1 MKLSSLASFV
11 FNVII
16 FAGLF
21 RIVAAQSQEPDIGQ
35 KTQVTT
41 DRTLET
47 TPAWSKDGQNLF
59 FVSDRFGGLGIF
71 RVSRGG
77 GGGVAVITQPAA
89 GEVDIYPDVNPI
101 DGQIAFASNR
111 SRGLLQIWTV
121 HPGARGL
128 TQLTNAPYGATFPAW
143 SPNGKEIAFS
153 APEKN
158 GQMFVWIMNV
168 DGSDQRQLT
177 PGTQP
182 RWSADGKNLVYSS
195 ITKGPKAN
203 YDIYMIEIE
212 TGTISQ
218 ITTEDTNEYQP
229 DWSSDGKWIVY
240 VAFKGALK
248 FQNTK
253 SGTLV
258 IADLNANPQYE
269 IWIKRIDDLGK
280 GSTQITRSKGF
291 DGWPRWSPVHHELAF
306 ISKRSGSLDLWT
318 MIPGDK

>member
-1 MKLSSLASFV
+1 MKFSLAV
-11 FNVII
+11 RLAVV
-16 FAGLF
+16 AVVVTVLV
-21 RIVAAQSQEPDIGQ
+21 RAEAAQNQEPDIGQ

-59 FVSDRFGGLGIF
+59 FVSDRFDGLGIF

-89 GEVDIYPDVNPI
+89 GEVDTYPDVSPV
-101 DGQIAFASNR
+101 DSQIAFASNR
-111 SRGLLQIWTV
+111 SRGILQIWTV
-121 HPGARGL
+121 NPGARGL

-153 APEKN
+153 APDKN
-158 GQMFVWIMNV
+158 GQMSIWLMNA

-182 RWSADGKNLVYSS
+182 RWSADGKRLVYSS
-195 ITKGPKAN
+195 ITKRPKTN
-203 YDIYMIEIE
+203 YDIYVIDVA
-212 TGTISQ
+212 TSTVSQ

-229 DWSSDGKWIVY
+229 DWSSDGEWIVY
-240 VAFKGALK
+240 VAFKGGLK
-248 FQNTK
+248 FQSTR

-258 IADLNANPQYE
+258 IADLRANPEYE
-269 IWIKRIDDLGK
+269 IWVKRIDALGR
-280 GSTQITRSKGF
+280 GSTQLTRSKGF
-291 DGWPRWSPVHHELAF
+291 DGWPRWSPGRHELVF
-306 ISKRSGSLDLWT
+306 VSRRSGSLDLWT
-318 MIPGDK
+318 MIPGGK